1 LIRKSEE
8 FEWKKHER
16 QETYILFSKAGFSFE
31 PEENVLLIDLKKM
44 ISIADK
50 EIQIRAL
57 LVTLGRKENYWMS
70 EIY

>member
-1 LIRKSEE
+1 MRKSEE
-8 FEWKKHER
+8 FEWKNTRGKKFKYCSPR
-16 QETYILFSKAGFSFE
+16 LVFSFE
-31 PEENVLLIDLKKM
+31 SEENVLLIDLKKM